1 MRVNALQDRCVTKE
15 GVVNRVR
22 KSNKN
27 LLDAQAQYKEAHR
40 TLNGELKELK
50 EKLEE
55 AGRQKETL

>member
-27 LLDAQAQYKEAHR
+27 LLDAQEQYKDALH
-40 TLNGELKELK
+40 TLNSELKEFK
-50 EKLEE
+50 EKLKE
-55 AGRQKETL
+55 AGH